1 MHQLTHGAPILML
14 AGVLAIGSGTACGQG
29 APTRASAAPAGDVA
43 ALLKRQTQELMDA
56 IAPGE
61 AEVWRRYLLEDV
73 VVLDENGKVYDK
85 TSLLKELTPLPAG
98 LVGRIEVDRFQM
110 KLHGDTAVV
119 AAEIQ
124 EYLDYHGQNLRTRF
138 RFLDTWLRTPDGWRL
153 AARHTAAVLKDPPAI
168 SLSAGELGAY
178 AGEYRLT
185 PAITTTVRPTKSGL
199 NAERSGRPPAAYLP
213 EVRDVFFVAGQP
225 RSRRIFVRDTGGA
238 VVGFVDRREGEDV
251 RWQRSR

>member
-1 MHQLTHGAPILML
+1 MHQPRNGAPILVLTCAL
-14 AGVLAIGSGTACGQG
+14 AVVAGSACRQG
-29 APTRASAAPAGDVA
+29 ARTTAGAAPMSNVA

-73 VVLDENGKVYDK
+73 VVLDENGVVYDK
-85 TSLLKELTPLPAG
+85 ASLLKELTPLPAG
-98 LVGRIEVDRFQM
+98 LVGRIEVDRFQV
-110 KLHGDTAVV
+110 KLHGDTAVA

-124 EYLDYHGQNLRTRF
+124 EYLDYHGQDLRTRF
-138 RFLDTWLRTPDGWRL
+138 RFMDTWLRTPDGWRL

-168 SLSAGELGAY
+168 SLSAEELCAY

-185 PAITTTVRPTKSGL
+185 PAITTTLRCRENGL
-199 NAERSGRPPAAYLP
+199 TAQRSGRPPATYLP

-225 RSRRIFVRDTGGA
+225 RSRRIFIRDAGGA
-238 VVGFVDRREGEDV
+238 LVGFVDRREGEDV
-251 RWQRSR
+251 RWQKSR

>member
-1 MHQLTHGAPILML
+1 MHQPRHGTPIL
-14 AGVLAIGSGTACGQG
+14 VLTCVLTVLSGTACRQG
-29 APTRASAAPAGDVA
+29 ARTSAGATPASDVA
-43 ALLKRQTQELMDA
+43 ALLKRQTQEMMDA

-61 AEVWRRYLLEDV
+61 AEVWRRYLLEDAL
-73 VVLDENGKVYDK
+73 VLDENGTVYDK

-119 AAEIQ
+119 AAEVQ

-138 RFLDTWLRTPDGWRL
+138 RFLDTWVKTPDGWRL
-153 AARHTAAVLKDPPAI
+153 AGRHNAAVLKDPPAI
-168 SLSAGELGAY
+168 SLSDKELCAY
-178 AGEYRLT
+178 NGEYRLT
-185 PAITTTVRPTKSGL
+185 PEITTTVRCTKNGL
-199 NAERSGRPPAAYLP
+199 TSERTGRPPATYLP

-225 RSRRIFVRDTGGA
+225 RSRRIFIRDAGGA
-238 VVGFVDRREGEDV
+238 VVGFGDRREGEDV